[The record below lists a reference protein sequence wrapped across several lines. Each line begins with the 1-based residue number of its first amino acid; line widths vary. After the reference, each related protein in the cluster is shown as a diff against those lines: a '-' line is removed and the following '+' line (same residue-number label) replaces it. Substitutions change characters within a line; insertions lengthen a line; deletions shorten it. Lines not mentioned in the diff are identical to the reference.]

1 MALPIVG
8 AAIGAGVRFVG
19 QRALQAGA
27 RQLTRQ
33 GLQTQATKQ
42 TVLGATGLGITSA
55 RPAHAPGTQ
64 SANAPSPTNPDRTH
78 LSPESSAPEAPQS
91 IPDFTGT
98 FNGAP

>member
-1 MALPIVG
+1 MPLPIVG
-8 AAIGAGVRFVG
+8 AAVGAGVRFVG

-33 GLQTQATKQ
+33 GLQTQAAKQ

-64 SANAPSPTNPDRTH
+64 SPGANPAGQDRTQ
-78 LSPESSAPEAPQS
+78 LSPEASAPQAPQS
-91 IPDFTGT
+91 IPDFAST